1 MLFHVEHSMET
12 KSSLPLGQISKS
24 LTTRWLGRTVHFYN
38 EVDSTNAT
46 AMDLAQQDAVEG
58 TVVLAEQQLR
68 GRGRGDRSWHS
79 PAGVGIY
86 CSIVLRPEL
95 APAKTML
102 LTLMTAVAIA
112 KAVALETNL
121 SPRIKWPNDILINDK
136 KVVGILLESKVGAT
150 GVEHVIIGFGINVN
164 HTPADLPQELLLA
177 ASSLFI
183 ELGEPVD
190 RSKLITKILAEVE
203 YLYEGLQ
210 QGDLAIILEEWRH
223 FSATLGRHVRILQQG
238 ELTEG
243 IAVDVTEEG
252 ALLVRVEQDS
262 LITVHAGDI
271 EHLRIMTD
279 DADR

>member
-1 MLFHVEHSMET
+1 MQT

-24 LTTRWLGRTVHFYN
+24 LTTRWLGRTFHFYN

-46 AMDLAQQDAVEG
+46 AMDLAQQDAPEG

-68 GRGRGDRSWHS
+68 GRGRKDRSWHS

-86 CSIVLRPEL
+86 CSIILRPEL
-95 APAKTML
+95 SPAKTML
-102 LTLMTAVAIA
+102 LTPMTAVAIA
-112 KAVALETNL
+112 RAVALETNL

-150 GVEHVIIGFGINVN
+150 EVEHAIIGFGINVN
-164 HTPADLPQELLLA
+164 HTQADLPQELLLA

-183 ELGEPVD
+183 EVGEPVD
-190 RSKLITKILAEVE
+190 RGKLITKILAEVE

-210 QGDLAIILEEWRH
+210 QGDFAIILEEWRH

-271 EHLRIMTD
+271 EHLRIVTD
-279 DADR
+279 DAGR

>member
-1 MLFHVEHSMET
+1 MKTS
-12 KSSLPLGQISKS
+12 SSLPLEQISKS
-24 LTTRWLGRTVHFYN
+24 LTTRWLGRTVRFYS
-38 EVDSTNAT
+38 EVDSTNVI
-46 AMDLAQQDAVEG
+46 AMDLAQQDAPEG

-79 PAGVGIY
+79 PPGVGIY

-95 APAKTML
+95 SPAKTML

-112 KAVALETNL
+112 RAVALETNL

-136 KVVGILLESKVGAT
+136 KIVGILLESKVGAT
-150 GVEHVIIGFGINVN
+150 GVEHAIIGFGINVN

-210 QGDLAIILEEWRH
+210 QGDVAIILEEWRR
-223 FSATLGRHVRILQQG
+223 FSATLGRHVRITQRG

-243 IAVDVTEEG
+243 IAVDVTEDG
-252 ALLVRVEQDS
+252 ALLVRVEQNS

-271 EHLRIMTD
+271 EHLRIVTD